1 MAIFVV
7 YIVILLIMGVLIVI
21 LIVAIIVGIRLLITI
36 SNQKDRQRQLDSAL
50 ESTKNFS
57 TSFTVKNCDSRYM
70 FCVDDNKRKIL
81 CIIAN
86 DDTNH
91 LFDFENVIS
100 VEIIEDCNT
109 TYSKSSA
116 RTIGGGVIGGI
127 IGGGAG
133 AIIGGLS
140 GNNKGKKKVKEIT
153 VKILLRNYPSST
165 IYLEC
170 LRNQQTE
177 WDTDDFVYKIA
188 KEEATKILDKLS
200 VIIDLIDRE
209 EKSKQNTLAEIP
221 SSSTNSIA
229 DELEKIYSLKEKG
242 IISVEEYDKLKTKLL
257 Q

>member
-1 MAIFVV
+1 
-7 YIVILLIMGVLIVI
+7 MGVLIVI
-21 LIVAIIVGIRLLITI
+21 LIVAIIVIGLLITI

-50 ESTKNFS
+50 ESTENFS
-57 TSFTVKNCDSRYM
+57 TSFTVKNYDSRYM

-116 RTIGGGVIGGI
+116 RTIGGSVIGGI

-177 WDTDDFVYKIA
+177 WDTDGNVYKNA
-188 KEEATKILDKLS
+188 KKEATKILDKLS

>member
-1 MAIFVV
+1 
-7 YIVILLIMGVLIVI
+7 MGVLIVI
-21 LIVAIIVGIRLLITI
+21 LIVPIIFIGLFITI
-36 SNQKDRQRQLDSAL
+36 SNQNQKDRQRQLDSVL
-50 ESTKNFS
+50 ENTENFS
-57 TSFTVKNCDSRYM
+57 ASFTVKNNDSRYM
-70 FCVDDNKRKIL
+70 FCIDDNKRKIL

-100 VEIIEDCNT
+100 AEIIEDCNT

-140 GNNKGKKKVKEIT
+140 GNNKGKKKVKEIK
-153 VKILLRNYPSST
+153 VKILLRNYPSTT

-170 LRNQQTE
+170 LRNEQTE
-177 WDTDDFVYKIA
+177 WDTDGIVYKLA
-188 KEEATKILDKLS
+188 NEEATKILDKLS
-200 VIIDLIDRE
+200 VIIDLVDRE